1 MANDKYSFL
10 PPECSVC
17 GESLTAPVAGM
28 KGKIPMGYCPNCGTP
43 HPLDVESPT
52 EPTEPT
58 EPATEGTGEGEGAG
72 EGGEGSEE
80 SGEGTGE
87 PGEGSEEPSE

>member
-1 MANDKYSFL
+1 MANDDKYSFL

-43 HPLDVESPT
+43 HPLDVESP
-52 EPTEPT
+52 EPTEP
-58 EPATEGTGEGEGAG
+58 G

-80 SGEGTGE
+80 PAGETE
-87 PGEGSEEPSE
+87 PAEPSEPES

>member
-58 EPATEGTGEGEGAG
+58 TEPG
-72 EGGEGSEE
+72 EGGEGSEP
-80 SGEGTGE
+80 TGE
-87 PGEGSEEPSE
+87 TEPAEPSEPES